1 MSPLIK
7 RNVNEMF
14 ECPVSAPLIK
24 RIVDEIFKCSVSAP
38 QIKKNKEK
46 VFSLICQVAGGVW
59 FIPEIIPEDY
69 SL

>member
-7 RNVNEMF
+7 RNVNEIF
-14 ECPVSAPLIK
+14 E
-24 RIVDEIFKCSVSAP
+24 CSVSAP
-38 QIKKNKEK
+38 QIKRNKEK